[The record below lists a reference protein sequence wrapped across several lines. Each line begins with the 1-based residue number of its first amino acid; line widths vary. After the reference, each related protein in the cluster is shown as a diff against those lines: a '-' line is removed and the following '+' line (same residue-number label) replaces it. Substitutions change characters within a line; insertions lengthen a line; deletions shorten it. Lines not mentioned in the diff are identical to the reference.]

1 MKHPTIHTI
10 FLFTFLMLTLSA
22 RGVFAAQDAKDQQ
35 EKQKSMIDSIMEK
48 QKEISLKI
56 NAAMESMKQ
65 KREDSAAKNQ
75 EIREKSSEKI
85 SALREKTQDA
95 KMQMEMQQQR
105 LRDNKSTSDVTQKL
119 NAEQDRIRYSQEKVR
134 ESQQR
139 INDWQAV
146 QRERVQALQD
156 KTREMSHH

>member
-1 MKHPTIHTI
+1 MKHPNIRKI
-10 FLFTFLMLTLSA
+10 FLFTFLMLTLSVT
-22 RGVFAAQDAKDQQ
+22 GVFAAGDTKDQQ
-35 EKQKSMIDSIMEK
+35 QKQKSMIDSIMEK

-56 NAAMESMKQ
+56 NSAMEGMKQ
-65 KREDSAAKNQ
+65 KREDSAQKNRQ
-75 EIREKSSEKI
+75 IRENASEKTRE
-85 SALREKTQDA
+85 LREKTQDA

-105 LRDNKSTSDVTQKL
+105 MRDNKSTADVTQKL

-139 INDWQAV
+139 IDDWQAI

-156 KTREMSHH
+156 KTREMNRR